1 MSLVSEDKILAAV
14 LSERKLVSTA
24 QLERV
29 SEQLDPRQFETS
41 LAGRLLSQNLIRED
55 DLADVI
61 AEIFVIPRM
70 DVSEEIATAPSS
82 VLPAELSRRLH
93 LLPVFEIGEELTV
106 ALVGPP
112 YKSLLKT
119 LGDKLG
125 RAIVP
130 VVTTLTDFQDAVKS
144 RELSQT
150 PFTEIENRINVSE
163 AESLLRESVDLSPK
177 QLRERVPSLFELSE
191 ILFWKAIKKKASD
204 IHLEPMEDYFRV
216 RYRLDGVLHEMA
228 RFSRELAAPLVAVVK
243 NRSGMDMF
251 ERNVMQDGRIDLTM
265 GDLEFDIRTS
275 TIPTING
282 EKVVMR
288 ILRMADTSL
297 HLRELG
303 FSQENLTIFEK
314 LIAQP
319 NGIILVTGPTGCGK
333 TTTLYA
339 ALKELNREDVNI
351 VTIENP
357 VEYRQESINQI
368 QVNADRDITFANA
381 LRAILRQDP
390 DIILVGEI
398 RDVETGRVAAE
409 AALTGHLV
417 LSTLHTNDAIGAIPR
432 LVNMGIPPVWVGPS
446 LIGVLAQRLVRR
458 ICPECIEEHQPK
470 PEILRDFGLSP
481 DSSFVF
487 FHGKGCKAC
496 QGEGCRGRTAI
507 HELLVVTDEIRE
519 QIFIDSTPEKIRQ
532 IAKRQNFQTM
542 RMDGLKKA
550 LDGVTT
556 LEEIQRCT
564 RNF

>member
-1 MSLVSEDKILAAV
+1 
-14 LSERKLVSTA
+14 
-24 QLERV
+24 
-29 SEQLDPRQFETS
+29 
-41 LAGRLLSQNLIRED
+41 
-55 DLADVI
+55 
-61 AEIFVIPRM
+61 
-70 DVSEEIATAPSS
+70 
-82 VLPAELSRRLH
+82 
-93 LLPVFEIGEELTV
+93 
-106 ALVGPP
+106 
-112 YKSLLKT
+112 
-119 LGDKLG
+119 
-125 RAIVP
+125 
-130 VVTTLTDFQDAVKS
+130 
-144 RELSQT
+144 
-150 PFTEIENRINVSE
+150 
-163 AESLLRESVDLSPK
+163 
-177 QLRERVPSLFELSE
+177 
-191 ILFWKAIKKKASD
+191 
-204 IHLEPMEDYFRV
+204 
-216 RYRLDGVLHEMA
+216 
-228 RFSRELAAPLVAVVK
+228 
-243 NRSGMDMF
+243 
-251 ERNVMQDGRIDLTM
+251 
-265 GDLEFDIRTS
+265 TS

-288 ILRMADTSL
+288 ILRMEDTSL
-297 HLRELG
+297 QLRELG
-303 FSQENLTIFEK
+303 FSKENLVIFEK
-314 LIAQP
+314 LIVQP

-368 QVNADRDITFANA
+368 QVNADRDITFAHA
-381 LRAILRQDP
+381 LRSILRQDP

-458 ICPECIEEHQPK
+458 ICPDCIEEHQPK
-470 PEILRDFGLSP
+470 TEILSDFGLSSN
-481 DSSFVF
+481 SSFVF

-496 QGEGCRGRTAI
+496 QGEGYKGRTAI

-532 IAKRQNFQTM
+532 IAKHQNFQTM